1 MQQHRLPADDAP
13 AQAGAWYRQPVLW
26 LGATIFAASLAGCVW
41 TIVLGARHADMPVQA
56 MQPHSLLGMPMHAAR
71 NEEAETRN
79 PKSAQSAGPQ
89 EAGGSSG
96 RTP

>member
-26 LGATIFAASLAGCVW
+26 LGAAIFAASLAGCVW
-41 TIVLGARHADMPVQA
+41 TIVLGARHADVPVQA
-56 MQPHSLLGMPMHAAR
+56 VQPYTLLDMPMHGERNGKTQNAEAAR
-71 NEEAETRN
+71 DAAPR
-79 PKSAQSAGPQ
+79 KADL
-89 EAGGSSG
+89 SG